1 MITITHKSGPLAGT
15 SQSFDDTKQRIEFGR
30 DAEKCDIVYPADA
43 TAVGHQHFALVRDPS
58 GDWELHLY
66 GDHFVSVDKV
76 PAQPDQPIKSGE
88 VFHLGPAGGPTFEV
102 TLEQAAA
109 KDGKKTEPQPEPTP
123 ASVVVRR
130 LTIVGGIV
138 AFALIV
144 TVGGWIAKNI
154 ADQKR
159 VATTVAS
166 LVADQQKAL
175 QDLAQRRSA
184 DAASFDQSVIDRL
197 ARATFLVYKQDAQGS
212 KSVIGTAWVIGPSV
226 LATNAHISARCDE
239 LPPNQRK
246 PGSTCQD
253 LAPGETLFVLQ
264 PGSDGASYE
273 VVKRSSHPGYTA
285 FPELVRSGDPAIA
298 NLWYGPTQLDTRF
311 TYDVGLLYI
320 KGELPPDLA
329 LQVASKDE
337 LVALKPG
344 MPLASAGYLN
354 PAAVLTVAATPQVH
368 TGDIGALT
376 NFLFLPTDPV
386 HDYLIQHSIPEDV
399 EGGSGSPIISPSGHV
414 IAIHN
419 AGNVGATGAPSGV
432 EINYAQRAD
441 LVADLLAGEAQSAF
455 DADKPY
461 WTRQMANFK
470 RGIDAWSADA
480 LAKSKPTDTKA
491 VARLVSE
498 TPGKLE
504 AHDAGIDP
512 ITNKK
517 QRVKVI
523 KLDLSA
529 GTPYFIFV
537 YADNQTQIGIYLK
550 GSDNRTVVEDTQ
562 SQWHP
567 HMPFTPTTSGSWSL
581 VVVGPDADTT
591 FTTRLYSWQS
601 SGS

>member
-30 DAEKCDIVYPADA
+30 DADKCDIVYPADA

-66 GDHFVSVDKV
+66 GDHFVSVDRV

-88 VFHLGPAGGPTFEV
+88 VFHLGPVGGPTFEV
-102 TLEQAAA
+102 TVERGAP
-109 KDGKKTEPQPEPTP
+109 KDSKKTEPQPEPTP
-123 ASVVVRR
+123 APVAVRR
-130 LTIVGGIV
+130 LTIVGGVV
-138 AFALIV
+138 ALALIV
-144 TVGGWIAKNI
+144 TVGGWIYKNI
-154 ADQKR
+154 ADQKQ
-159 VATTVAS
+159 VAATVAS
-166 LVADQQKAL
+166 LAADQQKAQ
-175 QDLAQRRSA
+175 QDLARRRSA
-184 DAASFDQSVIDRL
+184 AAASFDQSVIDRL

-239 LPPNQRK
+239 LPPDQRK

-264 PGSDGASYE
+264 PGSNGASYE
-273 VVKRSSHPGYTA
+273 VVARSFHPGYVA
-285 FPELVRSGDPAIA
+285 FPKLVRSVDPVIA
-298 NLWYGPTQLDTRF
+298 DLWTGPSYVDTGF
-311 TYDVGLLYI
+311 TNDVGLLTI
-320 KGELPPDLA
+320 KGELPAGLA

-337 LVALKPG
+337 LMALKPG

-354 PAAVLTVAATPQVH
+354 PSAVLTVSATPQVH

-376 NFLFLPTDPV
+376 DFLFLPTDPA

-399 EGGSGSPIISPSGHV
+399 EGGSGSPIISASGHV

-419 AGNVGATGAPSGV
+419 AGNVGTTGAPSGV

-441 LVADLLAGEAQSAF
+441 LVADLLAGRAQAAF

-461 WTRQMANFK
+461 WVQEMAKFK

-480 LAKSKPTDTKA
+480 LSKSKPNTKA

-504 AHDAGIDP
+504 AQDAGIDP
-512 ITNKK
+512 TTKKK
-517 QRVKVI
+517 QRVKII

-537 YADNQTQIGIYLK
+537 YADNQTPIAIYVK
-550 GSDNRTVVEDTQ
+550 GSDNRTLIDDTQ

-567 HMPFTPTTSGSWSL
+567 HMPFTPTSSGPWSL

-591 FTTRLYSWQS
+591 FTTRLYDWQS